1 MKKVNIFVNDVLY
14 KTTNCREDG
23 SYDHAAIVEGL
34 HRDQTAGL
42 LKDFDLSEH
51 FSVKIVIQS

>member
-14 KTTNCREDG
+14 KTANCREDG
-23 SYDHAAIVEGL
+23 SYDHRAIVEGL
-34 HRDQTAGL
+34 HSDRAAGL

-51 FSVKIVIQS
+51 FSVKIEPQS